1 MATATIRDVAQ
12 KAGVGVG
19 TVSRVL
25 NDSSS
30 VSQETRRKVLAA
42 ISDLDYSPNPA
53 ARRLSR
59 GKTMVIGALVPYF
72 TNPSVVRRLQG
83 IVSVVTSS
91 AYDLI
96 LFDVESAEK
105 RETYLFNLLRRQMV
119 DGLLIISLTPTD
131 TDFEHL
137 QQSELPTVLV
147 DANHPRLSRVVVDNV
162 TGGYVATK
170 HLLDLGH
177 RRIAYISDFLE
188 DPFNSPVRDRYRGYR
203 QALQEAGIAFRPE
216 YHLQG
221 EHGRFEARAM
231 TKTLLDLPAPPTA
244 IFAYSDTQAIG
255 VIEAAV
261 EAGIKIPEQLSII
274 GFDNIEAAEYLRLT
288 TIRQALYES
297 GVCGCELL
305 LQVMAN
311 PLSEPQEISLPI
323 ELVQRHTT
331 APPTRQE

>member
-25 NDSSS
+25 NDSTS

-42 ISDLDYSPNPA
+42 ISELDYSPNAA

-83 IVSVVTSS
+83 IVSVVTGS

-96 LFDVESAEK
+96 LFDVESVDK
-105 RETYLFNLLRRQMV
+105 RDVYLLNVLRRQMV
-119 DGLLIISLTPTD
+119 DGLLIISLTPTA
-131 TDFEHL
+131 TDVEHL

-147 DANHPRLSRVVVDNV
+147 DAYHPGLSRVVVDNV
-162 TGGYVATK
+162 AGGYLATR

-177 RRIAYISDFLE
+177 QRIAYISDFLD
-188 DPFNSPVRDRYRGYR
+188 DPFNSPVRDRYQGYR
-203 QALQEAGIAFRPE
+203 QALEEGGVSFRQE

-221 EHGRFEARAM
+221 QHGRYEARAM
-231 TKTLLDLPAPPTA
+231 TKTLLNLPEPPTA

-255 VIEAAV
+255 VIEAAAEV
-261 EAGIKIPEQLSII
+261 GVKIPEQISVI
-274 GFDNIEAAEYLRLT
+274 GFDNIEAAEYLHIT
-288 TIRQALYES
+288 TIRQALFES
-297 GVCGCELL
+297 GICGCELL

-311 PLSEPQEISLPI
+311 PLPEPREISLPI
-323 ELVQRHTT
+323 ELVQRNTT
-331 APPTRQE
+331 APPTQ

>member
-1 MATATIRDVAQ
+1 VATATIRDVAQ

-25 NDSSS
+25 NDSTS

-42 ISDLDYSPNPA
+42 ISELDYSPNPA

-83 IVSVVTSS
+83 IISVVTSS
-91 AYDLI
+91 VYDLI
-96 LFDVESAEK
+96 LFDVESAE
-105 RETYLFNLLRRQMV
+105 RRDVYLINVLRRQMV

-131 TDFEHL
+131 ADAEHVRA
-137 QQSELPTVLV
+137 SELPTVLV
-147 DANHPRLSRVVVDNV
+147 DAYHPDLSRVVVDNV
-162 TGGYVATK
+162 AGGYVATK
-170 HLLDLGH
+170 HLIELGH
-177 RRIAYISDFLE
+177 RRIAYISDFLN
-188 DPFNSPVRDRYRGYR
+188 DPFNSPVRDRYKGYR
-203 QALQEAGIAFRPE
+203 QALEEAEIAFRPE

-221 EHGRFEARAM
+221 EHGRFQARTM
-231 TKTLLDLPAPPTA
+231 TDTLLDMPEPPTA

-255 VIEAAV
+255 VIEAATERGV
-261 EAGIKIPEQLSII
+261 KIPEQLSVI
-274 GFDNIEAAEYLRLT
+274 GFDNIEAAEYLHIT

-323 ELVQRHTT
+323 ELVRRNTT
-331 APPTRQE
+331 APPPQ